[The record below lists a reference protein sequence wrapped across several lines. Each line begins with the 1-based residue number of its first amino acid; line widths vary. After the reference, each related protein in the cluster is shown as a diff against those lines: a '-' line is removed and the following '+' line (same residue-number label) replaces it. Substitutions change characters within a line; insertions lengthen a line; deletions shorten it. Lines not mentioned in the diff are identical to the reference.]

1 MRTALAPPSPFRSAA
16 SATWLIAGHPAC
28 VELLCLE
35 VFERPRRQCR
45 VGLVGGE
52 YGIARAVGVAFR
64 FHDGLLAVEKA
75 PRRQA
80 RVGRRNDRSI
90 GGVGEGSNRSAAP
103 KVSAASLQASTSAS
117 PDP

>member
-52 YGIARAVGVAFR
+52 YGIARAVGMAFR
-64 FHDGLLAVEKA
+64 FHAWPLG
-75 PRRQA
+75 
-80 RVGRRNDRSI
+80 GRGEEEDDRSI
-90 GGVGEGSNRSAAP
+90 GGVGEGSNQSAL

-117 PDP
+117 PDR